1 MTSKCRVCLISP
13 SHLSTNPRLVKEARA
28 LSDAG
33 YKVQIIC
40 GRYLPWGTVQ
50 DVELKS
56 SDWDVTAVPFG
67 KREARLGTHVKQ
79 KIVQSVSTRLYHGG
93 LRFRHL
99 AEMAQSPVASDLI
112 AATCNAP
119 RADLYIAHYLPAL
132 SAAAIAARKHNA
144 RYAFDAE
151 DFHLGDLPDETEHL
165 TAKALIR
172 HIESSYLPGA
182 AYVTAASPLIA
193 DAYAETYGIP
203 RPAPILNVFPRA
215 NAPKAPTP
223 RGTATPGPSL
233 YWFSQ
238 TIGPGR
244 GLETA
249 LDAIAIAR
257 TRPHLHLRGTPAIGY
272 RTNLTAHAASLGVEK
287 QLHFHEPASPTELE
301 RLGAAFDIGFVGE
314 IEDTRNRAI
323 ALTNKLFSYW
333 MSGLPTIVSDIPAH
347 KPYLKAHL
355 EFVQGFTDAPMLAN
369 RLDFLLGDAEGLAAA
384 RQSAFAAAAS
394 IYNWEHETV
403 TWLQL
408 VDGLLQGPPEEPLP
422 E

>member
-1 MTSKCRVCLISP
+1 LTA
-13 SHLSTNPRLVKEARA
+13 NPRILKEAQA
-28 LSDAG
+28 LHEAG
-33 YKVQIIC
+33 YSVHIIC
-40 GRYLPWGTVQ
+40 GRYLPR
-50 DVELKS
+50 DHNADIASIL
-56 SDWDVTAVPFG
+56 SDIQMTQVVFG
-67 KREARLGTHVKQ
+67 RKVARFTTHARQ
-79 KIVQSVSTRLYHGG
+79 KFTQFIADQLYNHAFEID
-93 LRFRHL
+93 RL
-99 AEMAQSPVASDLI
+99 AELGHDPVVGDLI
-112 AATCNAP
+112 SAVTSASP
-119 RADLYIAHYLPAL
+119 ADLYIAHYVAALPA
-132 SAAAIAARKHNA
+132 AAAAARKHNA

-151 DFHLGDLPDETEHL
+151 DYHLGDLPDEPEHKL
-165 TAKALIR
+165 VKAKIR

-193 DAYAETYGIP
+193 DAYAETYGIA
-203 RPAPILNVFPRA
+203 RPTPILNVFPKA
-215 NAPKAPTP
+215 NAPSAPTP
-223 RGTATPGPSL
+223 RGTASPGPSL

-257 TRPHLHLRGTPAIGY
+257 TRPHLHLRGTPAVGY
-272 RTNLTAHAASLGVEK
+272 RKNLTACAASLGVEK
-287 QLHFHEPASPTELE
+287 QLHFREPASPTELE
-301 RLGAAFDIGFVGE
+301 RLGSAFDIGFVGE

-347 KPYLKAHL
+347 QPYLKAHPD
-355 EFVQGFTDAPMLAN
+355 FVQGFTDAPMLAN

-394 IYNWEHETV
+394 IYNWEHEAV

-408 VDGLLQGPPEEPLP
+408 VDGLLQGRLKNAFRNEV
-422 E
+422 